1 MSDDGVRRR
10 ARWRKCDIPMQ
21 RCRWCLTTA
30 PPLDGDGSFCRNITL
45 PADAYDVLFASFW
58 PTADSDGIAGEA
70 VDHHGGSVSVSD
82 SIQASLDEW
91 SPGET
96 PTVSE
101 RASESTPRPN
111 PGTSMMIMVEA
122 EVNQDKDDSSAPPY
136 RDQFRYHPYRGL
148 GSTSQSGSCHRFR
161 RVLSFE
167 EGRRWHLR
175 GGRQRCMFRHLRFCF
190 RRA

>member
-1 MSDDGVRRR
+1 M
-10 ARWRKCDIPMQ
+10 
-21 RCRWCLTTA
+21 
-30 PPLDGDGSFCRNITL
+30 
-45 PADAYDVLFASFW
+45 
-58 PTADSDGIAGEA
+58 
-70 VDHHGGSVSVSD
+70 SVSD

-111 PGTSMMIMVEA
+111 PGTSMTIMVEA

-136 RDQFRYHPYRGL
+136 RDQSRYHPYRGL

-161 RVLSFE
+161 RVLSLKRVGDGIYGVVGSGACSGTCVFASE
-167 EGRRWHLR
+167 E
-175 GGRQRCMFRHLRFCF
+175 
-190 RRA
+190 RRAT